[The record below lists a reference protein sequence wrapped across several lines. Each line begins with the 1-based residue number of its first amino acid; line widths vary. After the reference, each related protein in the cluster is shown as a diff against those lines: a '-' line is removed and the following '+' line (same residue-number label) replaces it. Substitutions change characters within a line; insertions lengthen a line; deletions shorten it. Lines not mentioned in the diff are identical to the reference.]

1 MASYPPHILETIS
14 SHVETL
20 SKEPAFCPPPS
31 SPKRTFKEQRSSL
44 LDLLSRLFPST
55 SNGVAE
61 KFLDAVLVTVNTRR
75 IYKVNSALSK
85 VYFSILGRTATNANT
100 NLTLLP
106 RVPFY
111 FLGSHSTFDILIDIH
126 PTTAKNTLLGDQRL
140 WSCVLLDLPF
150 FFGKLD
156 VFVECKVSRRPKGR
170 RRHICRGG
178 SGHC

>member
-111 FLGSHSTFDILIDIH
+111 FLDSHSHSTFSL
-126 PTTAKNTLLGDQRL
+126 TSTLQRQKIP
-140 WSCVLLDLPF
+140 C
-150 FFGKLD
+150 
-156 VFVECKVSRRPKGR
+156 
-170 RRHICRGG
+170 
-178 SGHC
+178 